1 MPVVAQMSRNVHAVQ
16 DPVPHTIPSVEML
29 HPDVAVASVPTHL
42 PPAHEKVVMVCC
54 CTPTVEQSDPDD
66 TQVLR
71 GP

>member
-1 MPVVAQMSRNVHAVQ
+1 MHAEQ
-16 DPVPHTIPSVEML
+16 ELVPHTIPSVEML
-29 HPDVAVASVPTHL
+29 QPDIAVAPPPTQL
-42 PPAHEKVVMVCC
+42 PATQEKVVMVCC